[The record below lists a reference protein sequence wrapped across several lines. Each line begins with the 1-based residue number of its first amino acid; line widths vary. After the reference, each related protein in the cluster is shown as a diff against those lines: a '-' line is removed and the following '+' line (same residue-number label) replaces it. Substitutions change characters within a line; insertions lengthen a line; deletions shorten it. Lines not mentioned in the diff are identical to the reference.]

1 MWKAMLA
8 MTQVTQGVHTSPAFR
23 LSVHPAE
30 LGIGQACRTYTNI
43 VFWIRIRMDPD
54 SSMIKKIKLSAAEI
68 KFETAAAKSTVNK

>member
-30 LGIGQACRTYTNI
+30 LGIGQACRTQT
-43 VFWIRIRMDPD
+43 
-54 SSMIKKIKLSAAEI
+54 IKNYSA
-68 KFETAAAKSTVNK
+68 KPNSDKYGTVA